1 MLIKKYYNEN
11 MKDKEIIVKI
21 QKSIDATIIETLTPN
36 SDIDKDWINFIKDKR
51 IEELNIIIEEENLNK
66 EETYK
71 FVNNAFYNGYVQ
83 EYGTEISKILPSISI
98 FSPSKD
104 RTIKRLAVVEKLK
117 AFFDKYKDICSE
129 DVELDR

>member
-1 MLIKKYYNEN
+1 M
-11 MKDKEIIVKI
+11 
-21 QKSIDATIIETLTPN
+21 PN
-36 SDIDKDWINFIKDKR
+36 SDVDKDWMNFIKDKR